1 MIDQFYVSKCM
12 MTFLTIL
19 NQIKIYHWQTLL
31 HPRHKA
37 TDELYQNLSELIDK
51 FIEVLMG
58 RLIIE
63 NNNENYR
70 IKINNN
76 QMKLKDMNDNQGLS
90 LMNNIKSYLES
101 IELNLFL
108 KNDTE
113 LLNIRDEMLGEI
125 NKTIYL
131 FTLH

>member
-1 MIDQFYVSKCM
+1 
-12 MTFLTIL
+12 
-19 NQIKIYHWQTLL
+19 
-31 HPRHKA
+31 
-37 TDELYQNLSELIDK
+37 
-51 FIEVLMG
+51 
-58 RLIIE
+58 
-63 NNNENYR
+63 
-70 IKINNN
+70 
-76 QMKLKDMNDNQGLS
+76 MNDNQGLS